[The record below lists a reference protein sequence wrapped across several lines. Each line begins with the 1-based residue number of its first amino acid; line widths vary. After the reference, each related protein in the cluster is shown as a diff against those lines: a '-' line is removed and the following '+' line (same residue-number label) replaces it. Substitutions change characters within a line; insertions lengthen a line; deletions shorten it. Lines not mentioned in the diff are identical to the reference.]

1 MFFEDVNNGN
11 NGGVMTMTVEVTV
24 AAVVGMAISQCGI
37 EKKGKE
43 GNT

>member
-1 MFFEDVNNGN
+1 MFFEDLDVATT
-11 NGGVMTMTVEVTV
+11 GVMTMTVEATV

-43 GNT
+43 ANT